1 MKDKR
6 RGMVD
11 ERVMFDGWDKE
22 LTERYCGVSEMGANR
37 EEYDEIKARLL
48 IETGAV

>member
-1 MKDKR
+1 MSLTDEGLKR

-22 LTERYCGVSEMGANR
+22 
-37 EEYDEIKARLL
+37 RLRD
-48 IETGAV
+48 IVE

>member
-1 MKDKR
+1 MRDNR

-22 LTERYCGVSEMGANR
+22 RLRGVAEWVKWVQIERNM
-37 EEYDEIKARLL
+37 ARLRRDC
-48 IETGAV
+48 

>member
-1 MKDKR
+1 MRIDRRGMKDKR

-22 LTERYCGVSEMGANR
+22 
-37 EEYDEIKARLL
+37 RLRD
-48 IETGAV
+48 IVE

>member
-1 MKDKR
+1 MRDKR

-22 LTERYCGVSEMGANR
+22 RLRDVAEWMKWVQIERNMAELRRDY
-37 EEYDEIKARLL
+37 
-48 IETGAV
+48 

>member
-1 MKDKR
+1 MRDKG

-22 LTERYCGVSEMGANR
+22 LLRDIVEWVRWVRWVQIERNMTKLRRDY
-37 EEYDEIKARLL
+37 
-48 IETGAV
+48 

>member
-1 MKDKR
+1 
-6 RGMVD
+6 MVD

-22 LTERYCGVSEMGANR
+22 RLRGVRRNGVKWVQNR

-48 IETGAV
+48 IETGPV

>member
-1 MKDKR
+1 MRIDR

-22 LTERYCGVSEMGANR
+22 LLRDIVEWVRWVQIERNMTKLRRDY
-37 EEYDEIKARLL
+37 
-48 IETGAV
+48 

>member
-1 MKDKR
+1 MRDKR

-22 LTERYCGVSEMGANR
+22 RLRGVVEWVGWVKIERNMTKLRRDY
-37 EEYDEIKARLL
+37 
-48 IETGAV
+48 